1 MKEKMI
7 ISSIGEVRRN
17 DDKVILVVK
26 AEYKQAMKGL
36 DMFSHISVLWWGNR
50 EHVEECRKKMTLNPP
65 YAEDV
70 TLGLFAT
77 RAEYHPNPICLTA
90 CPIIEIDEVKGEI
103 VVANIDADD
112 KTPIVDIKGY
122 YPIFDRVDGA
132 RVPDWGFPMPD
143 AVPETG
149 VEIWE

>member
-1 MKEKMI
+1 MNKSMN
-7 ISSIGEVRRN
+7 ISAIGEVKRE
-17 DDKVILVVK
+17 DDKVILLIK
-26 AEYKQAMKGL
+26 PEYKAAMKGL
-36 DMFSHISVLWWGNR
+36 EMFSHISVLWWGSR
-50 EHVEECRKKMTLNPP
+50 DHVEEHRKKMTLNPP

-90 CPIIEIDEVKGEI
+90 CPIVKLDEEKGEI
-103 VVANIDADD
+103 QVANIDADD
-112 KTPIVDIKGY
+112 KTPLVDIKGY
-122 YPIFDRVDGA
+122 YPVFDRVDGA
-132 RVPDWGFPMPD
+132 RVPDWGWPMPE